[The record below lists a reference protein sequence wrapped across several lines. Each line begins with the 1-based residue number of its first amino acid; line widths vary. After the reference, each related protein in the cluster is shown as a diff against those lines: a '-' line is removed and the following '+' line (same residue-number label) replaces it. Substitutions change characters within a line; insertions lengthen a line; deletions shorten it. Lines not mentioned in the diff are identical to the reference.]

1 MMKNLFMR
9 KLVVALMLLVVSA
22 LPVGAMAE
30 EMTPPD
36 VLIEQTMHEVLD
48 IIKKDSTLLS
58 DEKRLLELVD
68 AKILPHFDFSR
79 MTKLAVGKA
88 WRTATT
94 EQKQSLTNEFRTM
107 LVRTYT
113 KVFTTY
119 KNPKVETKSVQVA
132 AGVEEIPVKTIIS
145 FSDGRSA
152 KVEYEME
159 KTPMGWKAFDVTLE
173 GVSLVTSYRG
183 SFGDQI
189 QQTGID
195 GLIQKLAETNRS
207 ATAASA
213 KRTQTK

>member
-1 MMKNLFMR
+1 MEKLIVR
-9 KLVVALMLLVVSA
+9 KLIAIIALLAVSVLPASA
-22 LPVGAMAE
+22 LAE
-30 EMTPPD
+30 DVPPPD
-36 VLIEQTMHEVLD
+36 VLIEQTMHEVLE
-48 IIKKDSTLLS
+48 ILKKDGSLLS
-58 DEKRLLELVD
+58 DEARLLELVD
-68 AKILPHFDFSR
+68 AKILPHFDFGR
-79 MTKLAVGKA
+79 MTRLAVGKA
-88 WRTATT
+88 WRTATS

-119 KNPKVETKSVQVA
+119 KNPKVETKHVQLE
-132 AGVEEIPVKTIIS
+132 AGMEEITVKTIIS

-159 KTPMGWKAFDVTLE
+159 KTPTGWKAFDVTLE

-189 QQTGID
+189 QQTGMD
-195 GLIQKLAETNRS
+195 GLIQKLAETNRG

-213 KRTQTK
+213 KRAQAK

>member
-1 MMKNLFMR
+1 MEKLTMR
-9 KLVVALMLLVVSA
+9 KLIAVVALLAVSLLPAS
-22 LPVGAMAE
+22 AMAE
-30 EMTPPD
+30 EVSPPD
-36 VLIEQTMHEVLD
+36 VLIEQTMHEVLE
-48 IIKKDSTLLS
+48 IIKKDSALLS

-68 AKILPHFDFSR
+68 AKILPHFDFGR

-88 WRTATT
+88 WRTATS
-94 EQKQSLTNEFRTM
+94 EQKQLLTNEFRTM

-119 KNPKVETKSVQVA
+119 KNPKVETKRVQVA

-159 KTPMGWKAFDVTLE
+159 KTPTGWKAFDVTLE

-195 GLIQKLAETNRS
+195 GLIQKLAETNRN
-207 ATAASA
+207 ATTASA
-213 KRTQTK
+213 KRAQAK

>member
-1 MMKNLFMR
+1 LI
-9 KLVVALMLLVVSA
+9 AA
-22 LPVGAMAE
+22 LPLLAMSVLPASAQAE
-30 EMTPPD
+30 EVPPPD

-48 IIKKDSTLLS
+48 IIKKDSALLS

-88 WRTATT
+88 WRTATA

-119 KNPKVETKSVQVA
+119 KNPKVETKRVQVA
-132 AGVEEIPVKTIIS
+132 AGVEEIPVRTIIS

-159 KTPMGWKAFDVTLE
+159 KTPSGWKAFDVTLE

-189 QQTGID
+189 QQAGID
-195 GLIQKLAETNRS
+195 GLIQQLAETNRN

-213 KRTQTK
+213 KRAQAK

>member
-1 MMKNLFMR
+1 MKKSTLL
-9 KLVVALMLLVVSA
+9 KLIAA
-22 LPVGAMAE
+22 LPLLAMSVLPASAQAE
-30 EMTPPD
+30 EVPPPD

-48 IIKKDSTLLS
+48 IIKKDSALLS

-88 WRTATT
+88 WRTATA

-119 KNPKVETKSVQVA
+119 KNPKVETKRVQVA
-132 AGVEEIPVKTIIS
+132 AGVEEIPVRTIIS

-159 KTPMGWKAFDVTLE
+159 KTPSGWKAFDVTLE

-189 QQTGID
+189 QQAGID
-195 GLIQKLAETNRS
+195 GLIQKLAETNRN

-213 KRTQTK
+213 KRAQAK

>member
-1 MMKNLFMR
+1 MR
-9 KLVVALMLLVVSA
+9 KLIAAVTLLVASS
-22 LPVGAMAE
+22 LPSLSMAE
-30 EMTPPD
+30 GSPPPD
-36 VLIEQTMHEVLD
+36 VLIEQTMHEVLE
-48 IIKKDSTLLS
+48 IIKKDSALLT
-58 DEKRLLELVD
+58 DEARLLELVD
-68 AKILPHFDFSR
+68 AKILPHFDFGR
-79 MTKLAVGKA
+79 MTKLAVGKG

-94 EQKQSLTNEFRTM
+94 EQKQALIAEFRTM

-119 KNPKVETKSVQVA
+119 RNPKVETKSVQVA
-132 AGVEEIPVKTIIS
+132 ADVEEIPVKTVIN

-159 KTPMGWKAFDVTLE
+159 KTPTGWKAFDVTLE

-183 SFGDQI
+183 SFADQI

-195 GLIQKLAETNRS
+195 GLIQKLAETNRN

-213 KRTQTK
+213 KRAQAK

>member
-1 MMKNLFMR
+1 MR
-9 KLVVALMLLVVSA
+9 KLIAGFGLLVVSV
-22 LPVGAMAE
+22 LPLSAMAE
-30 EMTPPD
+30 EVLSPD
-36 VLIEQTMHEVLD
+36 MLIEQTMSEVLE
-48 IIKKDSTLLS
+48 IFKKDTALLT
-58 DEKRLLELVD
+58 DEARLLELVD
-68 AKILPHFDFSR
+68 AKILPHFDFAR

-88 WRTATT
+88 WRTATP

-119 KNPKVETKSVQVA
+119 KNPKVETKHVQVA
-132 AGVEEIPVKTIIS
+132 DGVEEIPVKTIIS
-145 FSDGRSA
+145 FNDGRSV

-159 KTPMGWKAFDVTLE
+159 KTPTGWKAFDVTLE

-189 QQTGID
+189 QQAGVD

-207 ATAASA
+207 ASASSKA
-213 KRTQTK
+213 RKAQSK

>member
-1 MMKNLFMR
+1 MR
-9 KLVVALMLLVVSA
+9 KLIAGFALLVVSA
-22 LPVGAMAE
+22 LPLSAMAE
-30 EMTPPD
+30 EVLSPD
-36 VLIEQTMHEVLD
+36 MLIEQTMSEVLE
-48 IIKKDSTLLS
+48 IMKKDSALLT
-58 DEKRLLELVD
+58 DEARLLELVD
-68 AKILPHFDFSR
+68 AKILPHFDFGR

-88 WRTATT
+88 WRTATP

-119 KNPKVETKSVQVA
+119 KNPKVETKHVQVA
-132 AGVEEIPVKTIIS
+132 VGVEEIPVKTIIS
-145 FSDGRSA
+145 FNDGRSV

-159 KTPMGWKAFDVTLE
+159 KTPTGWKAFDVTLE

-189 QQTGID
+189 QQTGVD

-207 ATAASA
+207 ASASSKA
-213 KRTQTK
+213 RKAQSK